1 MVAAPGMLLITG
13 KTVKERRVLPV
24 PYLCDLRHATVTR
37 QIKQASSKKGTAAA
51 SFLYNFS
58 LSYLDR
64 PSTGAVLEMF
74 EHFVFLYLALVCRAF
89 CFLFLLI
96 QLPYD

>member
-1 MVAAPGMLLITG
+1 MLPIAG

-24 PYLCDLRHATVTR
+24 PYLCDPHATVTH
-37 QIKQASSKKGTAAA
+37 QIKQASSKGLQLLS
-51 SFLYNFS
+51 SFLYNVS

-64 PSTGAVLEMF
+64 PSTGVVLEMF
-74 EHFVFLYLALVCRAF
+74 EHFVFLYLSLACWAF